1 MSKDVELDDEGNII
15 EKVTEVVKTDSKG
28 RWVKGT
34 ASPNPRGRGKNNQS
48 KLNKTKMVTSLNKHG
63 LQSIGAI
70 LRIAKKAEKI
80 EQLPTAMKGYA
91 FVAEQYLK
99 AVAQQD
105 RMAIELQ
112 KLRAAENK
120 KESEEVVEDEEESND
135 LTAAIFNFQRVSES

>member
-1 MSKDVELDDEGNII
+1 MSDDILITEDGDI
-15 EKVTEVVKTDSKG
+15 EEDKPVVVRNEKG
-28 RWVKGT
+28 RFVKGV
-34 ASPNPRGRGKNNQS
+34 SGNPNGRGKGNQS

-63 LQSIGAI
+63 LQSIEAI